1 MIRSFRLLGVATFL
15 GISAI
20 ARLDAQAAE
29 ASQPRPDFSGTW
41 VLDTARSIRDG
52 SLPGLTLTVIRSG
65 DTLSVQSDGVNARGS
80 FSTRMR
86 YGFDGKALANTI
98 SGATLAST
106 LSWDGATMIMT
117 SSGDANGNK
126 IVIDDRWSLDAGGQT
141 LTRHSSFSVNG
152 QGRSETLVFTKRR
165 G

>member
-1 MIRSFRLLGVATFL
+1 MIRSFRFLGVAAGL
-15 GISAI
+15 AISAI
-20 ARLDAQAAE
+20 AQLGAQAAGS
-29 ASQPRPDFSGTW
+29 SQRRPDFSGTW

-52 SLPGLTLTVIRSG
+52 SLPGLTLTVVRSG
-65 DTLSVQSDGVNARGS
+65 DTLSVRSEGVNAGGS

-86 YGFDGKALANTI
+86 YGFDGKPLANTL
-98 SGATLAST
+98 SGVTLAST
-106 LSWDGATMIMT
+106 LSWDGATMIVT

-126 IVIDDRWSLDAGGQT
+126 IVIDDRWSLDADGQT

-152 QGRSETLVFTKRR
+152 QRRSETLVFTKRP